1 MKIQF
6 RWLHNNHM
14 DRQPELQY
22 RRTSSELPKVFG
34 RWTSIPHVFAD
45 QEKKP
50 KLPSIPKKSV
60 A

>member
-6 RWLHNNHM
+6 RWLHNNYI
-14 DRQPELQY
+14 DQQPELQF

-34 RWTSIPHVFAD
+34 RWSSIPHVYLD
-45 QEKKP
+45 DLKKP
-50 KLPSIPKKSV
+50 KSPSIPKKSV